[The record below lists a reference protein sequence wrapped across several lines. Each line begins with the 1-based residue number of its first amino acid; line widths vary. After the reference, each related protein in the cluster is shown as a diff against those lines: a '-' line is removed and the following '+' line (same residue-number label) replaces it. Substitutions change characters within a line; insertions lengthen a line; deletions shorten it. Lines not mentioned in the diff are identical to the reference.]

1 MFVGSNKMKN
11 IMFVATLLVLTHA
24 SFNVA
29 ATNTVVKKYKVDVK
43 CHIELLDGKQLIYFA
58 SLKESQVNKLVDTL
72 ANRKVPTPFSKERQ
86 QVYQAFECVLLKA
99 KFNSVKANQLFDAQP
114 R

>member
-1 MFVGSNKMKN
+1 MSVGSNKMKN
-11 IMFVATLLVLTHA
+11 IIFVVTLLLLTHVN
-24 SFNVA
+24 FNVVA
-29 ATNTVVKKYKVDVK
+29 ANLVVKEYKVDVK
-43 CHIELLDGKQLIYFA
+43 CHIELVGGKPLIYFA
-58 SLKESQVNKLVDTL
+58 RVKESQVNKLVDTL

-86 QVYQAFECVLLKA
+86 RVYRAFECVLLKA